1 MGRFAEDVVK
11 WAWQTKHGDG
21 VRVSVGE
28 VADTGVKS
36 PSLDWPVG
44 RGLCLPTSPAALAL
58 FNSSPSFW
66 KPSSSF
72 YQ

>member
-28 VADTGVKS
+28 VADTGGKS

-44 RGLCLPTSPAALAL
+44 RGLCLPTSPAGALGSVQTTFSPLRSLLAL
-58 FNSSPSFW
+58 
-66 KPSSSF
+66 
-72 YQ
+72 